1 MACFFKKIVWPI
13 FTLMN
18 RMIDQIRSKQTKNA
32 PLMLYKQFMIF
43 SNSLC
48 VYYLAQ
54 FRTSQYCNYEL
65 RMEDGSH
72 FSLTFSL
79 ISHMKNHQ
87 S

>member
-1 MACFFKKIVWPI
+1 MTCFFKKIVWPI

-18 RMIDQIRSKQTKNA
+18 RMTDQIRSKQTKNA

-54 FRTSQYCNYEL
+54 FWTSQYCNYEL
-65 RMEDGSH
+65 HMEDGSH
-72 FSLTFSL
+72 FSLTFS
-79 ISHMKNHQ
+79 
-87 S
+87 